1 MRLSGFGFAK
11 WVHSTPAAKKMKV
24 VHSEALYFGGNAN
37 NGANAGFG
45 YLNSNNSA
53 SNTNA
58 NIGFQLGFFKLKY

>member
-1 MRLSGFGFAK
+1 
-11 WVHSTPAAKKMKV
+11 MKV
-24 VHSEALYFGGNAN
+24 VYSEALYFGGNAN

-53 SNTNA
+53 SITNA